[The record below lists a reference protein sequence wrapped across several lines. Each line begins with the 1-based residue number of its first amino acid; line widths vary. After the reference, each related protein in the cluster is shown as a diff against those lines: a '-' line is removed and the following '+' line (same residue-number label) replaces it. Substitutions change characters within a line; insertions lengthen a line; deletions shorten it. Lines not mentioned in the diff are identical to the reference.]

1 VPVAKNKMPEIKIFV
16 VFLLSLWTFLLF
28 KKSNYRN
35 NFFQIVLM
43 TTVYYDGFWPTYYE
57 VRFLDYLGTGLW
69 CGGFFVISGAVGL
82 LAGIKPTDGRLVQ
95 LN

>member
-1 VPVAKNKMPEIKIFV
+1 
-16 VFLLSLWTFLLF
+16 
-28 KKSNYRN
+28 
-35 NFFQIVLM
+35 M

-82 LAGIKPTDGRLVQ
+82 LAGCNPTDGRLEFYFYITAIEI
-95 LN
+95 LNWIFYRGGGGRAV